1 MSEAVSEGVPEK
13 PLEGGWQRWQMQEVG
28 AACTP
33 AAATSHTLCLVN
45 GVVKEGIAK
54 APQQTHQQ
62 GYEDGHEKGYRQG
75 HQQGLQDGFEKGQ
88 EDGREKGREEG
99 YAAGYEAGHKTG
111 NAEGLKAGEQQ
122 VQAILGERT
131 AKLDAL
137 LGAAERELAQ
147 LGEQLSGQ
155 LARAVLELALS
166 MARQITQTS
175 LQVNQAALLDTL
187 KNVLKTQPEQPQG
200 ASLRLYVHPDDEQ
213 ILAPFLQALLPRP
226 NWQIITDKK
235 IEAGGCVLQSA
246 LGQVDATLQTRW
258 QRVTHAAQS
267 VLPMQPQ
274 PQTA

>member
-1 MSEAVSEGVPEK
+1 MSDRQAVDAN
-13 PLEGGWQRWQMQEVG
+13 GWQRWQMQDVG
-28 AACTP
+28 AAHPP
-33 AAATSHTLCLVN
+33 AAAPSHTLCLIN
-45 GVVKEGIAK
+45 GVVQKGMAK
-54 APQQTHQQ
+54 AAQQTHRQTHQQ
-62 GYEDGHEKGYRQG
+62 GYEDGHEEGYRQG

-122 VQAILGERT
+122 AQAILLERT
-131 AKLDAL
+131 ARLDAL

-187 KNVLKTQPEQPQG
+187 KNVLKTQPEPPQG

-213 ILAPFLQALLPRP
+213 ILAPFLQTLQPRS

-267 VLPMQPQ
+267 VLPVPPQPQ
-274 PQTA
+274 PQSA